1 MGYMGAVSRATNAL
15 LALTLIATGCG
26 DPAGSA
32 RSFAAADTTPATV
45 IENLANFVEIGHV
58 EVVDRGPRCATLLVD
73 SVRMSDSCFDFERF
87 PNLVFADYTT
97 GLFLLRID
105 LGDVISFS
113 SGGVRFL
120 ASSGHYI
127 AYQIDRDTT
136 TNDLKFTVTSPSSV
150 QACIVK
156 IYIVVQCR

>member
-1 MGYMGAVSRATNAL
+1 MGIVSRASNAL
-15 LALTLIATGCG
+15 LVLTLVATGCG

-32 RSFAAADTTPATV
+32 RSSAAADTTVATV
-45 IENLANFVEIGHV
+45 TENLTNFVEIGHV
-58 EVVDRGPRCATLLVD
+58 EVVDRGPRCATLSID
-73 SVRMSDSCFDFERF
+73 SVRMFDNCFDFERF
-87 PNLVFADYTT
+87 PALVFIDATT

-113 SGGVRFL
+113 NGGIRFL

-156 IYIVVQCR
+156 IYTVVQCR